1 MASSYLTLYGNY
13 EKKTW
18 QRNNN
23 VWRSPVNQA
32 SQVVHDKANN
42 IYYGIHSQA
51 DTVKYLTQA
60 IAESQRIAN
69 STHGTRY
76 VRRGRGGRNET
87 YAYSA
92 AEKRQHQQTL
102 ANQQKYL
109 KHINSGGYKREAN
122 TFFDSYNEYS
132 GDWNNVFV
140 RRKENADQ
148 KEKNRL
154 QEIEN
159 EKTRIRNKKIEGEN
173 QVRAAQALK
182 QQDTQ
187 IATGSKARA
196 KPFNPRLEINTG
208 ISAQADKLA
217 TALNT
222 GLGI

>member
-18 QRNNN
+18 QRNSN
-23 VWRSPVNQA
+23 VWRSPVEQA

-122 TFFDSYNEYS
+122 TFFDSYDEYS

-140 RRKENADQ
+140 RRKENAD
-148 KEKNRL
+148 KTEKNRL
-154 QEIEN
+154 QEIKN
-159 EKTRIRNKKIEGEN
+159 EKTRARNKKIEGEN
-173 QVRAAQALK
+173 QIREAKALQ

-187 IATGSKARA
+187 MATGSKAKVKTL
-196 KPFNPRLEINTG
+196 KPNLEIGTG
-208 ISAQADKLA
+208 ISAAADSLVKS
-217 TALNT
+217 LNT
-222 GLGI
+222 GLSI